1 MKDISNEVISLEEA
15 RAALRCMRLCS
26 FDENE
31 ALESIDSLVS
41 RIRKVGTARLVEE
54 IIENRLSETQR
65 RFMKEYW
72 FEGKNTSQIARDN
85 NVSQANVYRTISR
98 ANETVKELITPL
110 VKYHTDLTEIDL
122 QPLHI
127 QELIEISSAAKRK
140 EGNLAE
146 KLKNLRLSNAVT
158 PEQLAQAVCI
168 TVNDIKKIENGSKEV
183 TVDILKRYSKVFN
196 IEIDLKLIK
205 GKGRY
210 EWKEI

>member
-1 MKDISNEVISLEEA
+1 MKDISNEVVSVEEA
-15 RAALRCMRLCS
+15 RAALKCMRLCS
-26 FDENE
+26 FDEEE
-31 ALESIDSLVS
+31 ALESVESLIH
-41 RIRKVGTARLVEE
+41 RIRKVGTARFVEE
-54 IIENRLSETQR
+54 IIENRLSDTQR

-72 FEGKNTSQIARDN
+72 YEGKNTAQIAREN

-110 VKYHTDLTEIDL
+110 VMYHADLTEIKL

-127 QELIEISSAAKRK
+127 QELMEISSAAKRK
-140 EGNLAE
+140 DGNLAE
-146 KLKNLRLSNAVT
+146 KLKNLRVSNAVT

-168 TVNDIKKIENGSKEV
+168 TVNDIKNIENGRKEV

>member
-1 MKDISNEVISLEEA
+1 MKDIYNEVISLEEA

-31 ALESIDSLVS
+31 ALESIDSFVS

-72 FEGKNTSQIARDN
+72 FEAKNTSQIAREN
-85 NVSQANVYRTISR
+85 NDSQANVYRTISR
-98 ANETVKELITPL
+98 ANATVKELITPL

-127 QELIEISSAAKRK
+127 QELIEISSAGKRK

-146 KLKNLRLSNAVT
+146 KLKNLRLLNAVT